1 MFPRNYFGL
10 FPPFPRDNKV
20 FVAMS
25 FDERFRPRWEDVIAP
40 AIQNVALNGVPLE
53 PDRVD
58 ARKISDSILTEILS
72 GITNDRL
79 ILADV
84 TSVGQVDGRPIR
96 NGNVMYEVG
105 LAHSVRLPEEVL
117 IFRSDSDHLLFD
129 VANVRVNFYDPD
141 ENPAAARSEVSE
153 AIAESLKELDLKR
166 NLAVKSA
173 AQSLDFT
180 GWWVHSLAATNDGVH
195 HFQTKTMGQAL
206 GNAANN
212 AAIVRLL
219 EFGALETD
227 YVELTP
233 ELVKESDTAAEH
245 LLKYKATAFGKAILE
260 YAAKKMV
267 GTSPEIQ
274 LFLAQMFGK
283 SDA

>member
-10 FPPFPRDNKV
+10 FPPFPRNNKV

-25 FDERFRPRWEDVIAP
+25 FDDRFLPRWENVILP
-40 AIQNVALNGVPLE
+40 AIRNVAVNDAPLE

-58 ARKISDSILTEILS
+58 ARRIGDSILTEIL
-72 GITNDRL
+72 GGVTNDRL

-84 TSVGQVDGRPIR
+84 TTLGHVDGRAIR
-96 NGNVMYEVG
+96 NGNVMYEIG

-141 ENPAAARSEVSE
+141 RDPAGARSQVSA
-153 AIAESLKELDLKR
+153 AIIESLKELDLKR

-180 GWWVHSLAATNDGVH
+180 GWWVLSLAAANNGVH
-195 HFQTKTMGQAL
+195 HFQTNTVAQAL

-212 AAIVRLL
+212 AAIARLL
-219 EFGALETD
+219 EFGAFETD
-227 YVELTP
+227 YGKLTP
-233 ELVKESDTAAEH
+233 ELVKQPDGSAEQ
-245 LLKYKATAFGKAILE
+245 LLKYKATAFGKAILD
-260 YAAKKMV
+260 YAVSEMV

-274 LFLAQMFGK
+274 SLLAQMFDK
-283 SDA
+283 TDA